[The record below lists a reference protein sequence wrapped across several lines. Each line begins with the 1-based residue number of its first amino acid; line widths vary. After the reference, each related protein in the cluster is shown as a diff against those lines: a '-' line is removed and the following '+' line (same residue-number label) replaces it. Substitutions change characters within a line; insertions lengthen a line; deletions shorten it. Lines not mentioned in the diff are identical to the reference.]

1 MTIDQAVE
9 AYELQIEQV
18 TEQFVQDIQE
28 LEDDGISTEEILALV
43 AAIDFATYFIE
54 ELQFAAGQNAYM
66 VATETILADLPFFG
80 VATEQQLLALQN
92 IQRFNIEG
100 LTRHVTANMQASM
113 AQSISSG
120 LNRTEMSA
128 LIKSN
133 IKSTIPRI
141 DNVIGTQLS
150 NYERAIIMQMSAD
163 LPENQLYDYI
173 GPRDNKNRPV
183 CRQFLDSSP
192 LTKAEIRSIKSDAME
207 TGGGINCRHKFMPI
221 DV

>member
-9 AYELQIEQV
+9 EYELQIEQV
-18 TEQFVQDIQE
+18 TEQFVQDIRD
-28 LEDDGISTEEILALV
+28 LEDEGLSTEEILV
-43 AAIDFATYFIE
+43 IIAAIDFASYFIE
-54 ELQFAAGQNAYM
+54 ELGFIARHNAYM
-66 VATETILADLPFFG
+66 AATEDILSNLPFFG
-80 VATEQQLLALQN
+80 ATTEQQLLALQN
-92 IQRFNIEG
+92 IQRFSIESLSMNI
-100 LTRHVTANMQASM
+100 TANMKSSM
-113 AQSISSG
+113 AQGISSG
-120 LNRTEMSA
+120 LNRSEMSA

-163 LPENQLYDYI
+163 LPENQLYDYL

-192 LTKAEIRSIKSDAME
+192 MTKGEIRAVKSDAME

-221 DV
+221 NV

>member
-9 AYELQIEQV
+9 AYELQIDQV

-28 LEDDGISTEEILALV
+28 LEDDGLSTEEILAII

-54 ELQFAAGQNAYM
+54 ELGFVAGHNAYM
-66 VATETILADLPFFG
+66 AATEDILSSLPFFG
-80 VATEQQLLALQN
+80 ATTEQQLLALQN
-92 IQRFNIEG
+92 IQQINITS
-100 LTRHVTANMQASM
+100 LSRHISTNMQASM

-120 LNRTEMSA
+120 LGRAEMST

-163 LPENQLYDYI
+163 LPENQLYDYM
-173 GPRDNKNRPV
+173 GPRDDKNRPV
-183 CRQFLDSSP
+183 CTQFLDSSP
-192 LTKAEIRSIKSDAME
+192 LTKADIRSIKPDAME
-207 TGGGINCRHKFMPI
+207 TGGGINCRHKFMPL

>member
-9 AYELQIEQV
+9 AYEKQIEQV
-18 TEQFVQDIQE
+18 TEEFVQDIQE
-28 LEDDGISTEEILALV
+28 LEDEGLSTEEILALI
-43 AAIDFATYFIE
+43 AAIDFATYFVE
-54 ELQFAAGQNAYM
+54 ELGFIAGHNAYM
-66 VATETILADLPFFG
+66 AATEDILSNLPFFG
-80 VATEQQLLALQN
+80 ATTEQQLLALQN
-92 IQRFNIEG
+92 IQRFNIES
-100 LTRHVTANMQASM
+100 LSMNIAANMKSSM
-113 AQSISSG
+113 AQGISSG

-150 NYERAIIMQMSAD
+150 NYERSIIMQMSAD

-173 GPRDNKNRPV
+173 GPRDDKNRPV

-192 LTKAEIRSIKSDAME
+192 MKKSEIRAVKSDAME

-221 DV
+221 NV

>member
-9 AYELQIEQV
+9 EYELQIEQV
-18 TEQFVQDIQE
+18 TEQFVQDIRD
-28 LEDDGISTEEILALV
+28 LEDEGLSTEEILV
-43 AAIDFATYFIE
+43 IIAAIDFASYFIE
-54 ELQFAAGQNAYM
+54 ELGFIAGHNAYM
-66 VATETILADLPFFG
+66 AATEDILSNLPFFG
-80 VATEQQLLALQN
+80 ATTEQQLLALQN
-92 IQRFNIEG
+92 IQRFSIESLSMNI
-100 LTRHVTANMQASM
+100 TANMKSSM
-113 AQSISSG
+113 AQGISSG
-120 LNRTEMSA
+120 LNRSEMSA

-163 LPENQLYDYI
+163 LPENQLYDYL

-192 LTKAEIRSIKSDAME
+192 MTKGEIRAVKSDAME

-221 DV
+221 NV

>member
-1 MTIDQAVE
+1 MA
-9 AYELQIEQV
+9 
-18 TEQFVQDIQE
+18 
-28 LEDDGISTEEILALV
+28 
-43 AAIDFATYFIE
+43 
-54 ELQFAAGQNAYM
+54 
-66 VATETILADLPFFG
+66 ATEDILSNLPFFG
-80 VATEQQLLALQN
+80 ATTEQQLLALQN
-92 IQRFNIEG
+92 IQRFSIESLSMNI
-100 LTRHVTANMQASM
+100 TANMKSSM
-113 AQSISSG
+113 AQGISSG
-120 LNRTEMSA
+120 LNRSEMSA

-163 LPENQLYDYI
+163 LPENQLYDYL

-192 LTKAEIRSIKSDAME
+192 MTKGEIRAVKSDAME

>member
-9 AYELQIEQV
+9 EYELQIEQV
-18 TEQFVQDIQE
+18 TEQFVQDIRD
-28 LEDDGISTEEILALV
+28 LEDEGLSTEEILV
-43 AAIDFATYFIE
+43 IIAAIDFASYFIE
-54 ELQFAAGQNAYM
+54 ELGFIAGHNAYM
-66 VATETILADLPFFG
+66 AATEDILSNLPFFG
-80 VATEQQLLALQN
+80 ATTEQQLLALQN
-92 IQRFNIEG
+92 IQRFSIESLSMNI
-100 LTRHVTANMQASM
+100 TANMKSSM
-113 AQSISSG
+113 AQGISSG
-120 LNRTEMSA
+120 LNRSEMSA

>member
-18 TEQFVQDIQE
+18 TEQFVQDIRD
-28 LEDDGISTEEILALV
+28 LEDEGLSTEEILV
-43 AAIDFATYFIE
+43 IIAAIDFASYFIE
-54 ELQFAAGQNAYM
+54 ELGFIAGHNAYM
-66 VATETILADLPFFG
+66 AATEDILSNLPFFG
-80 VATEQQLLALQN
+80 ATTEQQLLALQN
-92 IQRFNIEG
+92 IQRFSIESLSMNI
-100 LTRHVTANMQASM
+100 TANMKSSM
-113 AQSISSG
+113 AQGISSG
-120 LNRTEMSA
+120 LNRSEMSA

-133 IKSTIPRI
+133 IKSTIPRL

-192 LTKAEIRSIKSDAME
+192 MTKGEIRAVKSDAME

-221 DV
+221 NV

>member
-1 MTIDQAVE
+1 M
-9 AYELQIEQV
+9 
-18 TEQFVQDIQE
+18 
-28 LEDDGISTEEILALV
+28 
-43 AAIDFATYFIE
+43 
-54 ELQFAAGQNAYM
+54 
-66 VATETILADLPFFG
+66 
-80 VATEQQLLALQN
+80 ALQN
-92 IQRFNIEG
+92 IQRFNIES
-100 LTRHVTANMQASM
+100 LSRYVATNMQASM

-120 LNRTEMSA
+120 LGRTEMSA

-173 GPRDNKNRPV
+173 GPRDDKNRPV

-192 LTKAEIRSIKSDAME
+192 LTKSEIRAVKSDAME

>member
-9 AYELQIEQV
+9 EYELQIEQV

-28 LEDDGISTEEILALV
+28 LEDEGLSTEEILV
-43 AAIDFATYFIE
+43 IIAAIDFASYFIE
-54 ELQFAAGQNAYM
+54 ELGFIAGHNAYM
-66 VATETILADLPFFG
+66 AATEDILSNLPFFG
-80 VATEQQLLALQN
+80 ATTEQQLLALQN
-92 IQRFNIEG
+92 IQRFSIESLSMNI
-100 LTRHVTANMQASM
+100 TANMKSSM
-113 AQSISSG
+113 AQGISSG
-120 LNRTEMSA
+120 LNRSEMSA

-133 IKSTIPRI
+133 IKSTIPRL

-163 LPENQLYDYI
+163 LPENQLYDYL

-192 LTKAEIRSIKSDAME
+192 MTKSEIRAVKSDAME
-207 TGGGINCRHKFMPI
+207 TGGGTNCRHKFMPI
-221 DV
+221 NV

>member
-18 TEQFVQDIQE
+18 TEEFVQDIQE
-28 LEDDGISTEEILALV
+28 LEDEGLSTEEILALI
-43 AAIDFATYFIE
+43 AAIDFATYFVE
-54 ELQFAAGQNAYM
+54 ELGFIAGHNAYM
-66 VATETILADLPFFG
+66 AATEDILSNLPFFG
-80 VATEQQLLALQN
+80 ATTEQQLLALQN
-92 IQRFNIEG
+92 IQRFSIESLSMNIA
-100 LTRHVTANMQASM
+100 ANMKSSM
-113 AQSISSG
+113 AQGISSG
-120 LNRTEMSA
+120 LGRSEMSA

-141 DNVIGTQLS
+141 DNVLGTQLS
-150 NYERAIIMQMSAD
+150 NYERSIIMQMSAN

-173 GPRDNKNRPV
+173 GPRDDKNRPV

-192 LTKAEIRSIKSDAME
+192 LTKSEIRAVKSDAME

>member
-28 LEDDGISTEEILALV
+28 LEDDGLSTEEILALV

-54 ELQFAAGQNAYM
+54 DLGFIAGHNAYM
-66 VATETILADLPFFG
+66 AATEDILSNLPFFG
-80 VATEQQLLALQN
+80 VTSEQQLLALQN
-92 IQRFNIEG
+92 IQRFNIES
-100 LTRHVTANMQASM
+100 LSRHVAANMQASM

-120 LNRTEMSA
+120 LNRSDMST

-150 NYERAIIMQMSAD
+150 NYERSIIMQMSAD
-163 LPENQLYDYI
+163 LPENQLYAYI

-192 LTKAEIRSIKSDAME
+192 LTKADIRSIKSDAME

>member
-18 TEQFVQDIQE
+18 TEEFVQDIQE
-28 LEDDGISTEEILALV
+28 LEDDGLSTEEILAIV

-54 ELQFAAGQNAYM
+54 ELGFIAGHNAYM
-66 VATETILADLPFFG
+66 AATEDILGNLRFFG
-80 VATEQQLLALQN
+80 ATSEQQLMALQN
-92 IQRFNIEG
+92 IQRFNIES
-100 LTRHVTANMQASM
+100 LSRYVATNMQASM

-120 LNRTEMSA
+120 LGRTEMSA

-150 NYERAIIMQMSAD
+150 NYERSIIMQMSAD

-173 GPRDNKNRPV
+173 GPRDDKNRPV

-192 LTKAEIRSIKSDAME
+192 LTKSEIRAVKSDAME

>member
-9 AYELQIEQV
+9 EYELQIEQV

-28 LEDDGISTEEILALV
+28 LEDEGLSTEEILV
-43 AAIDFATYFIE
+43 IIAAIDFASYFVE
-54 ELQFAAGQNAYM
+54 ELGFIAGHNAYM
-66 VATETILADLPFFG
+66 AATEDILSNLPFFG
-80 VATEQQLLALQN
+80 ATTEQQLLALQN
-92 IQRFNIEG
+92 IQRFSIESLSMNIA
-100 LTRHVTANMQASM
+100 ANMKSSM
-113 AQSISSG
+113 AQGISSG
-120 LNRTEMSA
+120 LGRSEMSA

-150 NYERAIIMQMSAD
+150 NYERSIIMQMSAD

-173 GPRDNKNRPV
+173 GPRDDKNRPV

-192 LTKAEIRSIKSDAME
+192 LTKSEIRAVKSDAME

-221 DV
+221 NV